1 MIKAVLAMKDAC
13 KAETGQGLRITSGFR
28 PPYNSISFQSKTGGT
43 ISATGQ
49 LQLCGPNGKSGCAK
63 PGSSRH
69 GNGIAIDTNTGTSY
83 PIASYSSPWNP
94 TIGAWMFKNSW
105 KFGFVRGVKS
115 EEWHF
120 EYRPGNTVFSIVPRG
135 HKTWHGIDTQIPG

>member
-1 MIKAVLAMKDAC
+1 MTKAVLAMKDAC
-13 KAETGQGLRITSGFR
+13 FAETKRKLIITSGFR
-28 PPYNSISFQSKTGGT
+28 PPYNSISATTKSGVT

-49 LQLCGPNGKSGCAK
+49 LQLCGPNGKKGCAK

-83 PIASYSSPWNP
+83 PIPSYSSPWNP
-94 TIGAWMFKNSW
+94 IIGEWMFKNSW
-105 KFGFVRGVKS
+105 RFGFVRGVKS

-135 HKTWHGIDTQIPG
+135 HPTGHGIDKDIPD